1 VIGRLRAGVGCG
13 LPLTV
18 GFRTHERNGAMGKG
32 RVYNTRHG
40 KVRVVRVGGQTIKLD
55 SHGNVL
61 SVKVSTGRQS

>member
-1 VIGRLRAGVGCG
+1 
-13 LPLTV
+13 
-18 GFRTHERNGAMGKG
+18 MGKG